1 MKVKLIIT
9 VALVLAFAGYV
20 CAETFTPNE
29 GNFAFHEVENYTLH
43 GINFTIPTSYELKD
57 NDSDNM
63 IFKDGKNKLQIK
75 IIENG
80 KIKKVNS
87 TKKVK
92 SGKTMLG
99 SVEGYLVDRNGS
111 YTFSYKEGKYL
122 VTIKSKDMPLIIG
135 LIDKN

>member
-29 GNFAFHEVENYTLH
+29 GNFAFQEVENYTLH

-80 KIKKVNS
+80 KIKKS
-87 TKKVK
+87 EFDKK
-92 SGKTMLG
+92 GQI
-99 SVEGYLVDRNGS
+99 R
-111 YTFSYKEGKYL
+111 
-122 VTIKSKDMPLIIG
+122 
-135 LIDKN
+135 

>member
-29 GNFAFHEVENYTLH
+29 GNFAFQEVENYTLH

-57 NDSDNM
+57 NDSDSM